1 MADSFEALVS
11 LPKFSIHSSPPF
23 DSVHPEHFLGLA
35 QLPAASPR
43 PADHHMAPP
52 QVSRNCPSR
61 PSVHPTVAGNAAAPA
76 MPPWTPPPCSY
87 LASSGR
93 HSSAPSVSP
102 RPPCLTDRK
111 YTHLGAGKLIVGRNA
126 SELKS

>member
-11 LPKFSIHSSPPF
+11 LPKFSVHSSPPF

-52 QVSRNCPSR
+52 QVSRNYLSR
-61 PSVHPTVAGNAAAPA
+61 PSVHPTVTFPLR
-76 MPPWTPPPCSY
+76 P
-87 LASSGR
+87 LSSQTN
-93 HSSAPSVSP
+93 HKIKTF
-102 RPPCLTDRK
+102 LTW
-111 YTHLGAGKLIVGRNA
+111 
-126 SELKS
+126 

>member
-52 QVSRNCPSR
+52 Q
-61 PSVHPTVAGNAAAPA
+61 VAGNAAAPA